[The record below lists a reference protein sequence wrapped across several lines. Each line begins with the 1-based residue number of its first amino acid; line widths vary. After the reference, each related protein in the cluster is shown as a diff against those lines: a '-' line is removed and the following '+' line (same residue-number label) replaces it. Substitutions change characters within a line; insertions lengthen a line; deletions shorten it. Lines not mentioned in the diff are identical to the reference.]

1 VADMRLSIRAA
12 PGGGVLLDLPSELR
26 DLLRS
31 VARQM
36 TDLLTDEEYADSP
49 VLARLFPQ
57 ANMDDPLEA
66 LGFEQLMGKAI
77 HDGKLEAAAVL
88 ERTAGNERLSEEET
102 LAWLR
107 SINDVRLMI
116 GTHLNVSEEIDVE
129 TFLDDPTTEHA
140 ALVYVALSEL
150 VDMLVRAVDPS

>member
-1 VADMRLSIRAA
+1 
-12 PGGGVLLDLPSELR
+12 
-26 DLLRS
+26 
-31 VARQM
+31 
-36 TDLLTDEEYADSP
+36 
-49 VLARLFPQ
+49 
-57 ANMDDPLEA
+57 
-66 LGFEQLMGKAI
+66 
-77 HDGKLEAAAVL
+77 VL